1 MKIILMGTGPFAVPA
16 FRWLFDSGHSI
27 VALVTRPIEDPGKRR
42 KSAANP
48 VLDTARA
55 RGFEPILDPGDVNEI
70 AVVGSLRKFDADL
83 MVVCD
88 YGQILA
94 NETLSVTRLGGINL
108 HGSLLPK
115 YRGAAP
121 IQWAVLNGEKETGVS
136 VIHMTTRLD
145 GGPVIVQRSLTIG
158 EEETA
163 AELEP
168 RLATLGVEAVAAAI
182 SLLEKCD
189 GTGAPGVSQ
198 DRARATRAPR
208 LQKEQGNLDWNRPA
222 RELFNQIR
230 AFQPWP
236 GSFAFLQTAIS
247 AANRAEP
254 LRLIVL
260 KARALESAA
269 EIDIG
274 TVIGVAENSISVA
287 TGDGQLEILQVQPA
301 GKRAMPVSEFLRGHK
316 VAPGDR
322 FVRPGTAGPNKSE

>member
-55 RGFEPILDPGDVNEI
+55 RGFEPILDPGDVNEL
-70 AVVGSLRKFDADL
+70 AVVGNLRKFDADL

-94 NETLSVTRLGGINL
+94 KKTLSVTRLGGINL

-121 IQWAVLNGEKETGVS
+121 IQWAILNGEKETGVS

-145 GGPVIVQRSLTIG
+145 GGPVIVQRSLAIG

-168 RLATLGVEAVAAAI
+168 RLAAIGVKAVTEAI
-182 SLLEKCD
+182 SLLEMSSGKD
-189 GTGAPGVSQ
+189 IPAVVQ
-198 DRARATRAPR
+198 DQTRATRAPR
-208 LQKEQGNLDWNRPA
+208 LRKEQGNLDWNRTA
-222 RELFNQIR
+222 RELSNQIR

-236 GSFAFLQTAIS
+236 GSFAFLQTATS

-269 EIDIG
+269 ESDAG
-274 TVIGVAENSISVA
+274 TVVRVAESSLVVA
-287 TGDGQLEILQVQPA
+287 TGDGLLEILDVQPA

-322 FVRPGTAGPNKSE
+322 FVRQETAGPDKS